1 MRKALEEAGVQ
12 FIPENGGGVGVKMSG
27 SNIVAAINAA
37 HVGVEAAKREGTRF
51 AIEAGRL
58 LSQARDTVPHGGWDA
73 WIKANCTMSPR
84 TAQLYMKLAR
94 YVGGDPAKARR
105 VANLRLR
112 DAAREVAKLRRPSQS
127 TARDV
132 ADTSELLALWGE
144 SSPTVRRRFA
154 QMLHDDGQ
162 ITPGLRD
169 ALLAAADLTPEQATE
184 DLVDKMVL
192 SPSRR
197 LVMRSGST
205 TRSSV
210 RERSRTA

>member
-1 MRKALEEAGVQ
+1 MGQEPGLSSQRRRARREDEEASVTST
-12 FIPENGGGVGVKMSG
+12 K
-27 SNIVAAINAA
+27 SNIAAAINAA
-37 HVGVEAAKREGTRF
+37 HVGVEAGKREGTRF

-94 YVGGDPAKARR
+94 HVGGDPAKARR
-105 VANLRLR
+105 VADLSLR
-112 DAAREVAKLRRPSQS
+112 DAAREIAKPRVPSQPS
-127 TARDV
+127 ARDV

-169 ALLAAADLTPEQATE
+169 ALLAAADLTPEQATQN
-184 DLVDKMVL
+184 LVDKMVL
-192 SPSRR
+192 FPSRR
-197 LVMRSGST
+197 LARRVG
-205 TRSSV
+205 
-210 RERSRTA
+210 